1 MKGVIKATVYRFIKG
16 FHLESTLPL
25 CTQVKISGE
34 ETISKAAAGDF
45 CIGTLESLPTNGC
58 PGNAGVCLDGNF
70 NHYGEAIAG
79 AAVTAGDRL
88 KLGTDG
94 TGGEQRYIPFVPGT
108 DNPTLIRGVA
118 VTSAAAADDTFK
130 GLFY

>member
-1 MKGVIKATVYRFIKG
+1 MKAIIKATVYRFVMG
-16 FHLESTLPL
+16 LYLESTLPL
-25 CTQVKISGE
+25 CTQVKISDE
-34 ETISKAAAGDF
+34 ETIAKAAAGDF

-88 KLGTDG
+88 KLGTEG
-94 TGGEQRYIPFVPGT
+94 TGGEQRYIPFVSGT
-108 DNPTLIRGVA
+108 DEPGLCRGVA
-118 VTSAAAADDTFK
+118 VTSAAAADDTFN